1 MPSASH
7 VAWFPTWHRIIPR
20 RTVSHAARYPTRHSV
35 HADGVRLLAIGWTA
49 PAFVFDQDMSKKA
62 SSMKAAAGK

>member
-1 MPSASH
+1 
-7 VAWFPTWHRIIPR
+7 
-20 RTVSHAARYPTRHSV
+20 V